1 MSAADMWSYYVA
13 SYVMRDPTE
22 GVTPEIQYP
31 LLRRNL
37 PANHLTEDELNA
49 QFLPQW
55 NEDGLVIRICPN
67 NYHLL
72 YDSGTQDWW
81 IHDAAVR
88 VKGMKGM
95 KEATEERTRKFREK
109 FGGETAAWRKG
120 MEEKEVERMEG
131 EFRKLL
137 SDGTVPEG
145 EVITV
150 KKDLDEVMMG

>member
-1 MSAADMWSYYVA
+1 MSAADTWSYYVA

-31 LLRRNL
+31 ILRRNL

-81 IHDAAVR
+81 IHDEKVR
-88 VKGMKGM
+88 AKGMKGM
-95 KEATEERTRKFREK
+95 NEATEERTTKFQDK
-109 FGGETAAWRKG
+109 FGEGAAWRIA
-120 MEEKEVERMEG
+120 MEEKELERVESD
-131 EFRKLL
+131 FRRLL
-137 SDGTVPEG
+137 SDGTVPDG

-150 KKDLDEVMMG
+150 KKDIDEVMTG